1 MIERATEREGRRYE
15 RHYSER
21 DGSSSS
27 EYRSQETDND
37 RRTVTIQDQ
46 NQTSR
51 REVQRMNNL
60 IIQFSDNSQEDD
72 VIRGQMKRVVV
83 DDERKPSVSLNT
95 GAQHTASTPDYGM
108 QR

>member
-1 MIERATEREGRRYE
+1 MGESEGYK
-15 RHYSER
+15 RHYRER

-27 EYRSQETDND
+27 EY

-51 REVQRMNNL
+51 REAQRMNNL
-60 IIQFSDNSQEDD
+60 IIQFSDNSHEDD

-83 DDERKPSVSLNT
+83 DDERKPSAVLNT
-95 GAQHTASTPDYGM
+95 GAQHAVSAPDYGV
-108 QR
+108 QRELLELQE